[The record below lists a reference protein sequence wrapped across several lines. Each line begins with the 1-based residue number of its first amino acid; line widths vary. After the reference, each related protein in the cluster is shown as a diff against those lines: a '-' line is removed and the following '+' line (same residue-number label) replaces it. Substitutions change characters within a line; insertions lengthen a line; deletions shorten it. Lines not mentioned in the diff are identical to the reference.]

1 MKLRSP
7 HITLLVGAVLAI
19 GLSIASTFAASS
31 AASGYSAAGASTATA
46 TPSATTTV
54 KSTATPSSAASS
66 PAAITS
72 VTASPSAT
80 ASFVIPPHANYVGE
94 VMGNLGSIAIVVH
107 DTSAVAYFCNGGA
120 IEAWLSG
127 VPDHGKL
134 NLTGKDKASAEVNY
148 ALGHARGWV
157 NVDGNHYL
165 FSIIAVHAPSGL
177 YRSIAVVRGATV
189 KAGWIVLANHLQVGS
204 LETDPNAAAPTA
216 HKAPALNLTTR
227 TANDGG
233 VTITA
238 TPIDAET
245 GSGF

>member
-7 HITLLVGAVLAI
+7 YITLLTGAVLAV
-19 GLSIASTFAASS
+19 GLWIASMVAASP
-31 AASGYSAAGASTATA
+31 APAGTGYGTAASTAGA
-46 TPSATTTV
+46 TPAVTASPAT
-54 KSTATPSSAASS
+54 SS
-66 PAAITS
+66 PAA
-72 VTASPSAT
+72 VPSAT
-80 ASFVIPPHANYVGE
+80 SASATAASTSPSGFVIPPHANYVGE

-107 DTSAVAYFCNGGA
+107 DTSAVAYFCNGGS
-120 IEAWLSG
+120 IEAWMSG

-134 NLTGKDKASAEVNY
+134 NLTGKNNASAQVDY

-157 NVDGNHYL
+157 NVDGTHYL

-189 KAGWIVLANHLQVGS
+189 KAGWIVLANGQEVGS
-204 LETDPNAAAPTA
+204 LETDPNSPAPTA
-216 HKAPALNLTTR
+216 QKAPPLNTATR

-233 VTITA
+233 VTLTA